1 MCLFILFLFCCR
13 FLVRAGSNPG
23 CSYHTCFSAFL
34 SISNYAMADRVLV
47 WTLTHFF
54 KGGLVVSV
62 CVVRPGLCAY
72 LFLFLFFPHV
82 GSKMRL
88 LIFVR
93 VLACFR
99 ARFHARKHKR
109 PGFRTSAQKASPSKE
124 KLAHNTNA

>member
-1 MCLFILFLFCCR
+1 MCLFISFLFCR

-62 CVVRPGLCAY
+62 CVVRPGLCAS
-72 LFLFLFFPHV
+72 LFLFSFFFFFFSARGFENEAAH
-82 GSKMRL
+82 
-88 LIFVR
+88 FH
-93 VLACFR
+93 ACFSMFSCSFSC
-99 ARFHARKHKR
+99 A
-109 PGFRTSAQKASPSKE
+109 
-124 KLAHNTNA
+124 